1 MANNENHPRD
11 FDAVLGKEAPFLDN
25 AAVLGGI
32 EGIKRWLS
40 NPVSKV
46 RVAALSEALKY
57 DDAGLDV
64 VIQALWNES
73 KVVQRFAYSLLRK
86 REESKV
92 KQALSVYKPW
102 FLEERLTDKYPLT
115 FANRKK
121 VDFDVDSGITDPVG
135 SAYALRSSYDSDD
148 GEADVTEKLA
158 QLLQDP
164 QAVNLE
170 ALIIGM
176 WNSPYDISSGN
187 IINTLV
193 EAKNRLTN
201 LKAVFIGDMTYEDCE
216 ISWIQQ
222 SDISPIL
229 QAYPKLEILQVRGG
243 EGLKFSPPIR
253 HNSLKALIVETGG
266 LGRDTVAQICNL
278 KLPGLEH
285 LELWFG
291 SEDYGGN
298 CWVECLKPILEDI
311 IFPNLN
317 YVGLRNS
324 MFSDEIADAVVRST
338 LIDSISV
345 LDLSMGTLGDEG
357 AEVLFGCSAVN
368 NLDILNVDDNYLSEI
383 IIEKLKRLE
392 AQVIAGEQKE
402 EDDDSYIHSRY
413 CSVAE

>member
-25 AAVLGGI
+25 AGVLGGI

-102 FLEERLTDKYPLT
+102 FLEERLTDKYPST

-135 SAYALRSSYDSDD
+135 NAYALGSSYDSDD

-176 WNSPYDISSGN
+176 WNSPYDESSSG
-187 IINTLV
+187 IINALV
-193 EAKNRLTN
+193 EAKNKLTN

-229 QAYPKLEILQVRGG
+229 QAYPKLEVLQVRGG

-278 KLPGLEH
+278 KLPALEH

-317 YVGLRNS
+317 YLGLRNS

-357 AEVLFGCSAVN
+357 AEILLDCSAVN

-383 IIEKLKRLE
+383 IIGKLKRLE